1 MIIESLCRFPASRH
15 GRAVRAGRTVRE
27 VLESHRGG
35 LRLIT
40 LAAFVM
46 QTVLLFIPLAF
57 HHSLPLLLAPAD
69 TATSHRSSTLGLL
82 IAVIVGVGCVRAF
95 ANYQFLRLAGK
106 VGHGLVADLRSAA
119 YSHMLRLPV
128 KYVEARGAGRVLLRF
143 IGDADALRAW
153 FSKAGPKLIADGLTG
168 AAVYAGLVWLNW
180 QLALLLIPPLGL
192 LLALLW
198 RLSHPVREATRQSR
212 REQSRLTGRIEFA
225 LNHLRET
232 KIADARASEPNIIDA
247 GIREVAA
254 RNAERD
260 RLAAILE
267 SASQLVLF
275 AILPALLLAGF
286 SLVWSQRMSAND
298 LVAFVWLLLHL
309 LVLLRGS
316 LPAFVLHQK
325 ALVSAQRLYLLLSRS
340 AEKGRGSRSVKSRF
354 RELTIGQGE
363 NCFVFS
369 RGVHVW
375 PSEIDLDTSWDVLL
389 GFARSGGMRLL
400 IDGVPIEQVDVKLRR
415 RRIGRWPVDGE
426 CVEESAG
433 PTGDATPSDTRGL
446 RIVLIDNRSDGL
458 EPWSD
463 KSSEWPSS
471 AIVFLAVE
479 PTIDANRPSRSGA
492 RKIVGNDMLT
502 RSFGP

>member
-1 MIIESLCRFPASRH
+1 M
-15 GRAVRAGRTVRE
+15 
-27 VLESHRGG
+27 LESHRGG

-46 QTVLLFIPLAF
+46 QTVLLFIPLTF
-57 HHSLPLLLAPAD
+57 HHSLPHLLAPAD

-106 VGHGLVADLRSAA
+106 VGHGLVADLRFRRLLPHAA
-119 YSHMLRLPV
+119 TSGQV
-128 KYVEARGAGRVLLRF
+128 RGSTRSGRAPSVHWRCRRTESLVQQGGSQTHR
-143 IGDADALRAW
+143 GRT
-153 FSKAGPKLIADGLTG
+153 DGG
-168 AAVYAGLVWLNW
+168 AVYAGLVWLNW

-340 AEKGRGSRSVKSRF
+340 AEKGRGSRRVKSRF

-369 RGVHVW
+369 RGGHVW

-433 PTGDATPSDTRGL
+433 PTGDASPSDTRGL

-458 EPWSD
+458 GPWSD

-492 RKIVGNDMLT
+492 RKTVGNDMLT